1 LLTENLF
8 DGEKTRT
15 ERVTIQE
22 DAGTELPGQLN
33 LGFGV
38 DDVNSH
44 DVIFPVSLGGGYDG
58 KI

>member
-1 LLTENLF
+1 MIFHVFRNE
-8 DGEKTRT
+8 
-15 ERVTIQE
+15 V
-22 DAGTELPGQLN
+22 PGQLN